1 MSPRLIDA
9 SSILNLINAR
19 SSTLRDKPK
28 EFVVLPLTIYEL
40 GNALR
45 KEAYKN
51 KTTTPEAAEILLN
64 IISRLIK
71 DMRVYDL
78 GSDDPV
84 KILNL
89 AGRRGLSFYD
99 ASYLYVAKKEGY
111 ALVTDDSELY
121 QETVK
126 EGVEA
131 LSAVDVDRLTD
142 Y

>member
-19 SSTLRDKPK
+19 SSTLRDKPRD
-28 EFVVLPLTIYEL
+28 FVVLPLTIYEL

-51 KTTTPEAAEILLN
+51 KMTTPEAAEILLN
-64 IISRLIK
+64 IISRLIE

-78 GSDDPV
+78 EIDDPV
-84 KILNL
+84 KVLNL

-99 ASYLYVAKKEGY
+99 AAYLYVAKKEGY
-111 ALVTDDSELY
+111 TLVTDDSELY
-121 QETVK
+121 RETVK

-131 LSAVDVDRLTD
+131 LSAVDVDRLID
-142 Y
+142 H

>member
-1 MSPRLIDA
+1 MSSRLIDT

-51 KTTTPEAAEILLN
+51 KTTTPESAEILLN
-64 IISRLIK
+64 IITRLIE
-71 DMRVYDL
+71 DMRVCDL
-78 GSDDPV
+78 EVDDPV

-99 ASYLYVAKKEGY
+99 AAYLYVAKKEGY

-121 QETVK
+121 RETVK

-131 LSAVDVDRLTD
+131 LSAVDVDRLID
-142 Y
+142 H